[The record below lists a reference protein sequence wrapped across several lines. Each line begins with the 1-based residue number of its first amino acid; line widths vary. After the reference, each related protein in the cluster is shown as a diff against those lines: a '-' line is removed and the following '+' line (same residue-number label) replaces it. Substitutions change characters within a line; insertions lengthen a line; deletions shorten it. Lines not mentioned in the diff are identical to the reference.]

1 MGQTRAFSSLPSSSY
16 ESPGNVGDASHNY
29 FTKLVKDNY
38 LWQLVNFPTRNNNT
52 LDLLLTNIPQKICN
66 VHGFDDIL
74 KSDHKVIS
82 FDINLKVEKKA
93 RIKRRVYNFKKADW
107 QGLKELLSKVPW
119 EAGLLTNDVDTS
131 LSNWCDMFLAAV
143 DNSIPKCTS
152 RNVNRHPW
160 IDKELLTLIKKKNT
174 LRKKAFKTGSQ
185 NDLDKFKDLR
195 RDTKRMIAQ
204 KKKDHSYKM
213 KVALGENP
221 KRFWSYM

>member
-1 MGQTRAFSSLPSSSY
+1 M
-16 ESPGNVGDASHNY
+16 
-29 FTKLVKDNY
+29 
-38 LWQLVNFPTRNNNT
+38 
-52 LDLLLTNIPQKICN
+52 LTNIPQKICN

>member
-1 MGQTRAFSSLPSSSY
+1 
-16 ESPGNVGDASHNY
+16 
-29 FTKLVKDNY
+29 
-38 LWQLVNFPTRNNNT
+38 
-52 LDLLLTNIPQKICN
+52 
-66 VHGFDDIL
+66 
-74 KSDHKVIS
+74 
-82 FDINLKVEKKA
+82 
-93 RIKRRVYNFKKADW
+93 
-107 QGLKELLSKVPW
+107 
-119 EAGLLTNDVDTS
+119 
-131 LSNWCDMFLAAV
+131 V